1 MSQFSYSPSYR
12 RNLPHLQP
20 RGAVIFVT
28 FRLSG
33 TLPRALVERHRLE
46 QKWLSHLADTNPTYH
61 ELVAQQFERRWFAK
75 FEAVLDGA
83 TIGPTWLRDNRLA
96 AVLEESLH
104 FRHDSVYRL
113 DAFSIMPNHVHL
125 LMKPLPINDES
136 NYHSL
141 SSIMQSLK
149 GYTAFKCNRILGRN
163 SEFWEHESFDHYI
176 RDSEEYQRTVAYIIN
191 NPVKA
196 GFVTNWR
203 EWKWSYRRE
212 RPT

>member
-113 DAFSIMPNHVHL
+113 DAFSIRARRVGPFGVVYGL
-125 LMKPLPINDES
+125 RPSGEDPFLVIQQLVS
-136 NYHSL
+136 
-141 SSIMQSLK
+141 
-149 GYTAFKCNRILGRN
+149 AFGWHRHRLRACDR
-163 SEFWEHESFDHYI
+163 
-176 RDSEEYQRTVAYIIN
+176 
-191 NPVKA
+191 
-196 GFVTNWR
+196 
-203 EWKWSYRRE
+203 
-212 RPT
+212 